1 MKPEDTAARLFG
13 PRSGHKTSPDQDKA
27 LLPEKEALRGL
38 FSKYGGAKSV
48 KKPLTC
54 DPLCFF
60 LSDNISDVLFI
71 YQTSDIYIYIYRTY
85 IYWVSDIYIG
95 CLIYVSDDVYIGC
108 LI

>member
-27 LLPEKEALRGL
+27 LLPEKEAPRGL

-71 YQTSDIYIYIYRTY
+71 YQTSDIYIYIS
-85 IYWVSDIYIG
+85 IGHIYIG
-95 CLIYVSDDVYIGC
+95 CLIYISDVLFMYRMMYISDV
-108 LI
+108 